1 MSEKQAKP
9 SALGRKF
16 KLFLMI
22 FAVLLVPMVMDQ
34 AEVDRE
40 TVRMAGR
47 IAAGLTVAL
56 TLYGL
61 FAKVLK
67 TFVFVIL
74 GLIVLVVLVCEG
86 TIKAPR
92 LHEWFAA
99 KSAEK
104 K

>member
-1 MSEKQAKP
+1 MSEKQGKP
-9 SALGRKF
+9 GIIGRKVR
-16 KLFLMI
+16 LFLLI

-34 AEVDRE
+34 AGVDRE

-47 IAAGLTVAL
+47 IAAGATVLL

-61 FAKVLK
+61 FAKVMR

-74 GLIVLVVLVCEG
+74 GLVILVVLVSEG

-92 LHEWFAA
+92 VHEWFAA
-99 KSAEK
+99 RGTERK
-104 K
+104 